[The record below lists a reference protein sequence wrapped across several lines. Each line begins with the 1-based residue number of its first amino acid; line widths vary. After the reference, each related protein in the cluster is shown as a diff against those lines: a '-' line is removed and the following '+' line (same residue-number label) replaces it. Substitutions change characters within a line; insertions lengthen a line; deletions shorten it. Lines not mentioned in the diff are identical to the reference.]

1 MRTHATTVS
10 RSSQKAA
17 LLRSSSIVRKIH
29 RLRAI
34 PSGLVSPD
42 RTVRSWSNT
51 RIMTDNNPFTAWEVI
66 DFKLWELR
74 ELAFEEA
81 ML

>member
-1 MRTHATTVS
+1 M
-10 RSSQKAA
+10 
-17 LLRSSSIVRKIH
+17 
-29 RLRAI
+29 
-34 PSGLVSPD
+34 
-42 RTVRSWSNT
+42 RSWSNT

-81 ML
+81 IL

>member
-10 RSSQKAA
+10 RSSQNAA

-34 PSGLVSPD
+34 PSGLISPD

-81 ML
+81 IL